1 MIKSNRRTLDREE
14 RQEEMDRVII
24 KEVMNKDKDERDS
37 HKEAKNKSVKYKKNK
52 KRIKL

>member
-24 KEVMNKDKDERDS
+24 KEVMNKDKDNGAR
-37 HKEAKNKSVKYKKNK
+37 HKEE
-52 KRIKL
+52 